1 MGRGRAVIS
10 VDEALER
17 ILADMPVM
25 PAEQVGLTDALG
37 RVLAEDIA
45 ARVTQ
50 PPLAVSAMDG
60 YAVRA
65 ADVATVPAALR
76 VVAEVPAGHYVE
88 REIGPGEAARIF
100 TGAPLPPGADA
111 IVIQED
117 TTRDG
122 DTVTVT
128 EGCEAGHYVRPAG
141 LDFSAGDTLLKA
153 GRLLSA
159 RDIGLAAAMNVP
171 WLRVRRQPRV
181 AILATGDE
189 IVLPGEA
196 TGPTRIVSSNSF
208 ALDGLIRSCGG
219 IPVSLGIAA
228 DNAES
233 LRRLAEAAHGVDFL
247 VTTGGASVGDHDL
260 VRAVLG
266 ESGLEIDFWQIAM
279 RPGKP
284 LMYGRFGDVPMLG
297 MPGNPVS
304 SMVCGILFLRPALT
318 AMLGTGG
325 RDRHREYALL
335 GRDLEENDRRQDYLR
350 ATLTWNADGD
360 RIATPFPRQDSSMF
374 SRLAMADCLV
384 VRPPHAA
391 AAPQGERVEIVLL
404 GGNHVGI

>member
-1 MGRGRAVIS
+1 MIS
-10 VDEALER
+10 VEEALER
-17 ILADMPVM
+17 ILAELPVM
-25 PAEQVGLTDALG
+25 PAEQIGLTEAFG
-37 RVLAEDIA
+37 RVLANDIA

-65 ADVATVPAALR
+65 VDVTSVPANLN
-76 VVAEVPAGHYVE
+76 VVVEVPAGTCVE

-100 TGAPLPPGADA
+100 TGAPLPPGANA

-117 TTRDG
+117 TRRDG
-122 DTVTVT
+122 DTVSVLEATS
-128 EGCEAGHYVRPAG
+128 EGRYVRPAG
-141 LDFSAGDTLLKA
+141 LDFRAGDVLLHT
-153 GRLLSA
+153 GRVLSA

-171 WLRVRRQPRV
+171 WLSVRRQPRV

-189 IVLPGEA
+189 IVLPGET

-208 ALDGLIRSCGG
+208 ALAGLIRAAGG

-233 LRRLAEAAHGVDFL
+233 LRRLAAAARGVDFL
-247 VTTGGASVGDHDL
+247 VTTGGASVGEHDL
-260 VRAVLG
+260 VQSVLG
-266 ESGLEIDFWQIAM
+266 ESGLAIDFWQIAM

-284 LMYGRFGDVPMLG
+284 LMFGRFGDVPMLG

-304 SMVCGILFLRPALT
+304 SMVCGVLFLRPALT
-318 AMLGTGG
+318 AMLGIA
-325 RDRHREYALL
+325 HNEKPAEYAVL
-335 GRDLEENDRRQDYLR
+335 GADVSENDRRQDYLR
-350 ATLTWNADGD
+350 ATLTWD
-360 RIATPFPRQDSSMF
+360 REGNRVATPFERQDSSMF

-384 VRPPHAA
+384 VRPPHAPPA
-391 AAPQGERVEIVLL
+391 KAGTTVEIIML
-404 GGNHVGI
+404 GGNLSGI